1 MDRWNGAEKFFARN
15 VIVNSGTWL
24 WLTSAGCPCIGT
36 PDLTSFLLQILTH
49 VYIKLVS
56 QKIISKEKLMEAQMI
71 NKWGLQQL
79 TKGWTK

>member
-15 VIVNSGTWL
+15 IIVNSGTWL
-24 WLTSAGCPCIGT
+24 ELTSAGCPCIGT
-36 PDLTSFLLQILTH
+36 PGLTSFLLQILTH

-71 NKWGLQQL
+71 NKQQL
-79 TKGWTK
+79 TKVWTK

>member
-24 WLTSAGCPCIGT
+24 ELTSAGCPCIGT
-36 PDLTSFLLQILTH
+36 PGLTSFLLQILTH

-71 NKWGLQQL
+71 NKQQL
-79 TKGWTK
+79 TKVWTK

>member
-15 VIVNSGTWL
+15 IIVNSGTWL

-36 PDLTSFLLQILTH
+36 PGLTSFLLQILTH

-71 NKWGLQQL
+71 NKQQL
-79 TKGWTK
+79 TKVWTK